1 MLAGEPGIGKSALLA
16 YARHQAK
23 DMLVLSAS
31 GAEAESALP
40 YATLQ
45 QLLRPV
51 LGRAGRLPGPQ
62 AVALRVALGLKAGPA
77 PDRFLVSLAALS
89 LLAEAAAGLPVLCLV
104 DDAQWADRP
113 SLQAMAFVARRL
125 ENDPVAL
132 LAAARSGECGELE
145 AAGTEVLI
153 VPGLAPGAAA
163 ELLRRQHGQRLA
175 PVVRDVLVAACGGNP
190 LALTELPALLTP
202 GQLAGRDSL
211 PDPVPLPGQLER
223 VFEARIGGLD
233 PELRTLALLCAAG
246 GSAPVQ
252 VIAWAGAALGVSA
265 PASRLAG
272 AGQLLRIGG
281 GAVTFGHPLMRSAA
295 YHAAAPASQQA
306 AHLALAEALAAD
318 ETQADRRAWHL
329 ARAATGP
336 DEQAADEL
344 ERSAGRALARSGH
357 AAAAVMLERA
367 AELSGNEPAR
377 ARRLAAAADA
387 AWHGGDAD
395 RAAAL
400 VGEAERLPADQPA
413 RLKISYLR
421 GEIEVRSGTPAD
433 GLAMLLPAAADA
445 VRADP
450 GLALRMLNV
459 AAEAAFLV
467 GDPDAHR
474 KVRALMASLPEI
486 RDPGEALLVRLSLA
500 ISPVATGR
508 KPGCLDADLTAL
520 TELDDPQL
528 LERAGGMAFGLG
540 RFALSRRL
548 RRAAVARARARGAA
562 GVLAWAL
569 RGLAFDELVRGRYP
583 WAAACAEEGRR
594 LAAETGQPN
603 LACWHQAILAD
614 VAAIQGREEE
624 TRELTESVLA
634 AAAER
639 GLHSTAALAR
649 RALGG
654 LALASGHP
662 DEALTQFSA
671 LLTPGLSAHRGI
683 ALLVVPDLTEAAVRT
698 GRPQE
703 ARERAEEFLAWAGKA
718 STAEM
723 AALAARTRAL
733 LGDGM
738 AADELFRQALAAH
751 SATDRPLDQARTA
764 LLYGEHLRRSRRR
777 ADARQPLRAALDA
790 FEHLGARC
798 WAERA
803 RAELRATGQTARRP
817 GPGTVGQL
825 TPQELQVARAVSGGA
840 TSRQA
845 AAQLFI
851 SPRTVDHHLR
861 NVFRKLG
868 IASRGEL
875 IRLGLAGEGLPG
887 EPADS

>member
-1 MLAGEPGIGKSALLA
+1 M
-16 YARHQAK
+16 
-23 DMLVLSAS
+23 
-31 GAEAESALP
+31 
-40 YATLQ
+40 
-45 QLLRPV
+45 
-51 LGRAGRLPGPQ
+51 
-62 AVALRVALGLKAGPA
+62 ALRVALGLEAAPA

-125 ENDPVAL
+125 ESDPVAL

-145 AAGTEVLI
+145 AAGTEVLT

-163 ELLRRQHGQRLA
+163 ELLRRRYRQRLA
-175 PVVRDVLVAACGGNP
+175 PLVRDVLVAACGGNP
-190 LALTELPALLTP
+190 LALAELPALLTS
-202 GQLAGRDSL
+202 GQLASRDPL
-211 PDPVPLPGQLER
+211 PDPLPLPGQLER
-223 VFEARIGGLD
+223 VFAARIGRLD
-233 PELRTLALLCAAG
+233 PDLRAIALLCAAD
-246 GSAPVQ
+246 GSARVP
-252 VIAWAGAALGVSA
+252 VIARAGAALGVSD
-265 PASRLAG
+265 PVGTLAR
-272 AGQLLRIGG
+272 AGQLLRIEG

-295 YHAAAPASQQA
+295 YHAAAPASGRA
-306 AHLALAEALAAD
+306 AHLALADALAKD

-336 DEQAADEL
+336 DEQAAGEL
-344 ERSAGRALARSGH
+344 ERSAGRALARSGQ

-367 AELSGNEPAR
+367 AELSENEPAR
-377 ARRLAAAADA
+377 TRRLAAAADA
-387 AWHGGDAD
+387 AWRCGDMH
-395 RAAAL
+395 RAGML
-400 VGEAERLPADQPA
+400 LGEAERLPADQPA
-413 RLKISYLR
+413 RLKISFLR

-445 VRADP
+445 VQSDP

-459 AAEAAFLV
+459 AGEAAFLV

-474 KVRALMASLPEI
+474 EIRALMASLPEI
-486 RDPGEALLVRLSLA
+486 SDPGEALLVRLFLA
-500 ISPVATGR
+500 VSPVVTGG
-508 KPGCLDADLTAL
+508 KPGCLDGDLAAL
-520 TELDDPQL
+520 NELDDLQL

-540 RFALSRRL
+540 RFAVSRRL
-548 RRAAVARARARGAA
+548 RVAAVARARTRGAA
-562 GVLAWAL
+562 GILAWAL
-569 RGLAFDELVRGRYP
+569 QGLAFDELARGRYP

-594 LAAETGQPN
+594 LAAETGQLN

-614 VAAIQGREEE
+614 VAAIQGREKE
-624 TRELTESVLA
+624 TRELAESVLA

-639 GLHSTAALAR
+639 GLHGTAALAR

-671 LLTPGLSAHRGI
+671 LLTPGLAAHRGI
-683 ALLVVPDLTEAAVRT
+683 ALMAVPDLTEAAVRAD
-698 GRPQE
+698 RPQE
-703 ARERAEEFLAWAGKA
+703 ARERAEEFLAWAGNG
-718 STAEM
+718 STAEV

-733 LGDGM
+733 LAGGT
-738 AADELFRQALAAH
+738 AADELFRQALAAQ

-790 FEHLGARC
+790 FEHLGAVC
-798 WAERA
+798 WAARA
-803 RAELRATGQTARRP
+803 RAELRATGQTARLP
-817 GPGTVGQL
+817 GQGALGQL

-887 EPADS
+887 EPADR